1 MNNLV
6 ESFVCQNISCQVFR
20 SDLNHPVIQGN
31 KWYKLKYAIQ
41 KALDD
46 KVSTLLTFGGAHS
59 NHLLATAFAAKEA
72 GLHVVGVVRGDE
84 LADRPDLW
92 SRTLIQSKAHGMAL
106 VFVSRSDY
114 RLKERSEPVQI
125 QLQQHPNHMLINE
138 GGTGPLAVKGVVDMM
153 HDMAA
158 QLTNPPTHLFCPVG
172 TGGTLAG
179 VVEGVAQL
187 GWACQVCGVGVL
199 KGLHGVKGDVLQWLT
214 PAAGETEWSVLDQ
227 YHHGGYA
234 KSTPALR
241 QFAVDFQQTHG
252 IPLDKIYNAKS
263 FYAMND
269 WIKQGRISNHDR
281 PMIIHTGGLQGGTF
295 GATDE
300 PSH

>member
-1 MNNLV
+1 MNLCV
-6 ESFVCQNISCQVFR
+6 ESFRHGKVICQVMR
-20 SDLNHPVIQGN
+20 TDLNHLVVQGN
-31 KWYKLKYAIQ
+31 KLWKLKHHLLEAQCKGAQSI
-41 KALDD
+41 
-46 KVSTLLTFGGAHS
+46 LTFGGAYS
-59 NHLLATAFAAKEA
+59 NHLVATAYAARES
-72 GLHVVGVVRGDE
+72 GLASIGVVRGDE
-84 LADRPDLW
+84 LKGRPELW
-92 SRTLIQSKAHGMAL
+92 SHTLHDATQYGMDL
-106 VFVSRSDY
+106 LFVSRSAY
-114 RLKERSEPVQI
+114 RLKSAAEPVADI
-125 QLQQHPNHMLINE
+125 LASAKSCHVVPE
-138 GGTGPLAVKGVVDMM
+138 GGSGPLAVKGVSEAFQEAVQDLK
-153 HDMAA
+153 
-158 QLTNPPTHLFCPVG
+158 QWPTHLFCPVG

-179 VVEGVAQL
+179 VIEGVAQL
-187 GWACQVCGVGVL
+187 GWTCQVFGVAVL
-199 KGLHGVKGDVLQWLT
+199 KGLHGVKNDVLQWLT
-214 PAAGETEWSVLDQ
+214 PASGETEWSVLDQ

-269 WIKQGRISNHDR
+269 WIEQARISSHDR